1 MAEERGTK
9 RAGAGGKGSRR
20 GQRRGRGVS
29 YMGGLSDMQDEGK
42 V

>member
-1 MAEERGTK
+1 MIISPPAERG
-9 RAGAGGKGSRR
+9 REGRF